1 MGFFIFNGKMNC
13 DCIANGSQDKGQGM
27 NKQELASRVW
37 AAADELRGNMN
48 AGEYKDYVLGFLF
61 YKYLSQYEVDYLKS
75 MALQDDDLPH
85 VTEND
90 KKLVEDVQEAIGY
103 FIAYPHLFST
113 WMGECKRN
121 EFDIQHAYEGLNAF
135 ERLISPNYKRVFGGI
150 LETLGNGL
158 PKLGTTAGQQTAAV
172 SSLLAIIDD
181 IPVDGRED
189 YDVLGFVY
197 EYLCQQFASNAGRK
211 SGEFYTPH
219 EVSVMM
225 SEIIAHHLKGRSSI
239 QVYDPTSGSGSLL
252 LTVGQAFSKQSGDRD
267 AVKYFAQEKER
278 ATWNLTRMNLLMR
291 GIKPAN
297 IMARNGDSLA
307 RDWPWFDDGDPDETY
322 EPVRADAATS
332 NPPYSKKWNPP
343 EPGADPRFAAG
354 LAPKSKAD
362 YAFLLHTLYHVKP
375 DGIMTIVLPHGVLF
389 RGDAEGE
396 IRKYLIDHRNIEAV
410 IGLPPNIFY
419 GTGIP
424 TIVMVLRPTR
434 SDDTVLF
441 VDASKGF
448 VKDGAKNKLRAS
460 DVQRIVD
467 AVVNR
472 EEHQK
477 FSRVVKKDEI
487 VANDYNLNIPRYV
500 DSSEPAETWDI
511 YSTMFGGIPNYE
523 IDQLSEY
530 WRALPGLRDRLFDR
544 VDDEYSKAAGDDIA
558 SRMQDDEAVQ
568 SYLDGYAGKTKGLGV
583 CLHDLLVDN
592 PLVVNVATGERSIVE
607 EVYGRV
613 ADYPL
618 IDKYDAYQI
627 VDDAWTTISGD
638 LENLQTNGMAYVRC
652 VRPHVVTKKKHGVDT
667 DVQDGWEG
675 AFLPFDLVQHVLL
688 STEVVAID
696 KKNERMAEIETRL
709 EEIIGDLDED
719 ELQSDAIND
728 GNDGFDE
735 AGLRAVLADAVNDY
749 ATVEMKALEEYL
761 ELSRAPEKKA
771 FIAAHGEVDWAVME
785 HNKSGTYNAG
795 AVKARL
801 GELMGTV
808 DFPDGSFEQKMA
820 EANCLLGEKKQLK
833 TEIKDME
840 KALHEKTKDTITS
853 LTDDE
858 VVMLLDAKWVEP
870 IAAGIETLPHT
881 VMSCLVAAVEH
892 LAEKYEVKFSDVSQG
907 IKASEEELNKLI
919 GELDG
924 PEHDLAG
931 LHEFQ
936 AMLDGE

>member
-1 MGFFIFNGKMNC
+1 MDC
-13 DCIANGSQDKGQGM
+13 DRTINDSRDKGRIM

-61 YKYLSQYEVDYLKS
+61 YKYLSQHEVDYLRS
-75 MALQDDDLPH
+75 MELQDDDLPD
-85 VTEND
+85 VTEDD
-90 KKLVEDVQEAIGY
+90 KRLVGDVQEGVGY

-113 WMGECKRN
+113 WTDECKRT
-121 EFDIQHAYEGLNAF
+121 EFDINHVYEGLNAF

-158 PKLGTTAGQQTAAV
+158 PKLGTTAGQQTAAA
-172 SSLLAIIDD
+172 SSLLSIIDE

-225 SEIIAHHLKGRSSI
+225 SEIIAHHLKGRPSI
-239 QVYDPTSGSGSLL
+239 KVYDPASGSGSLL
-252 LTVGQAFSKQSGDRD
+252 LTVGQAFSRQSCDRD
-267 AVKYFAQEKER
+267 AVKYFAQEKEK

-307 RDWPWFDDGDPDETY
+307 RDWPWFDDANPDETY

-389 RGDAEGE
+389 RGGAEGE
-396 IRKYLIDHRNIEAV
+396 VRKHLVDHRNIEAV

-448 VKDGAKNKLRAS
+448 TKDGAKNRLRTS
-460 DVQRIVD
+460 DVQRVVD

-472 EEHQK
+472 EEHPK
-477 FSRVVKKDEI
+477 FSRVVGKDEM

-500 DSSEPAETWDI
+500 DSSEPGETWDI
-511 YSTMFGGIPNYE
+511 YSTMFGGIPNHE
-523 IDQLSEY
+523 IDQLDEY
-530 WRALPGLRDRLFDR
+530 WQALPGLRGRLFGR
-544 VDDEYSKAAGDDIA
+544 VDDECSEVAVGDIA
-558 SRMQDDEAVQ
+558 SHVRDDEAVQ
-568 SYLDGYAGKTKGLGV
+568 GYLDGCAGRTRGLGAR
-583 CLHDLLVDN
+583 LHGSLVDD
-592 PLVVNVATGERSIVE
+592 PLAVDAVAGERGVVE
-607 EVYGRV
+607 EVYGCV
-613 ADYPL
+613 ADCPL

-638 LENLQTNGMAYVRC
+638 LENLQTNGMAYARGVK
-652 VRPHVVTKKKHGVDT
+652 PHIVTRKRRGVDI
-667 DVQDGWEG
+667 DVQEGWEG
-675 AFLPFDLVQHVLL
+675 ALLPFDLVQHVLL
-688 STEVVAID
+688 PSEAAAID
-696 KKNERMAEIETRL
+696 KKNERMAEIEARL
-709 EEIIGDLDED
+709 EEIVGDLDED

-735 AGLRAVLADAVNDY
+735 AGLRDVLVDAANDY
-749 ATVEMKALEEYL
+749 ATVEMRALKEYL
-761 ELSRAPEKKA
+761 ELSRAPEKRA
-771 FIAAHGEVDWAVME
+771 FIAAHSEVDWAAME
-785 HNKSGTYNAG
+785 HNRGGAYNASV
-795 AVKARL
+795 VKARL
-801 GELMGTV
+801 DELMRTIG
-808 DFPDGSFEQKMA
+808 FPDGSFEQRMA
-820 EANCLLGEKKQLK
+820 EADCLLGEKKQLK
-833 TEIKDME
+833 SEVKDME

-858 VVMLLDAKWVEP
+858 VAMLLDAKWIEP
-870 IAAGIETLPHT
+870 IIAGIETLPRMA
-881 VMSCLVAAVEH
+881 VSRLVTAAEH
-892 LAEKYEVKFSDVSQG
+892 LAEKYVVRFSDVSQD
-907 IKASEEELNKLI
+907 IKASEDELSKLI
-919 GELDG
+919 GQLDG
-924 PEHDLAG
+924 PVHDLTG

-936 AMLDGE
+936 AMLDGER